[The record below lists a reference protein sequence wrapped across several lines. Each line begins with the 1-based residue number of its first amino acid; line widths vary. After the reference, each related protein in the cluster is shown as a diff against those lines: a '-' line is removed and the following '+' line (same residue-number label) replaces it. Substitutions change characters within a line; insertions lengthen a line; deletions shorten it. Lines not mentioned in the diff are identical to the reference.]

1 MYTLF
6 GIPTQNTLKAAYVL
20 DALGATYEYK
30 FVNLA
35 KGEQKQDSF
44 LKLNPVG
51 KVPTLKHN
59 DFSVFE
65 SNTICRYIART
76 ENSSLY
82 PTDTKKQVMTDQ
94 WLDYLTN
101 LLGRWLSTLSF
112 EKILK
117 PMLGMRTADLQKCE
131 EALNFINQQMPPVE
145 KFLSENKYFGGQEPT
160 IADFVAFAYLEQTGP
175 TGYDLSKYP
184 SVKAWLSKMEQ
195 SDSIKKTKSKV
206 KF

>member
-20 DALGATYEYK
+20 DALGVTYDYK

-35 KGEQKQDSF
+35 KGEHKQDSF

-65 SNTICRYIART
+65 SNTICRYIARA
-76 ENSSLY
+76 EKSSLY
-82 PTDTKKQVMTDQ
+82 PTETKQQIVTDQ

-101 LLGRWLSTLSF
+101 HLGRWLSTLHF
-112 EKILK
+112 EKCLK
-117 PMLGMRTADLQKCE
+117 PMMGMGETNLQKYE
-131 EALNFINQQMPPVE
+131 EALNFVNQQIVPIE
-145 KFLSENKYFGGQEPT
+145 KLLTENKYFGGQEPT

-175 TGYDLSKYP
+175 VGYDLSNFP
-184 SVKAWLSKMEQ
+184 SLKTWLSKMEQ
-195 SDSIKKTKSKV
+195 TDSIKKTKSKV